1 MRCFMNNLFGKS
13 LRSQM
18 EKAGIKESELAD
30 ALSYDTTYISKWIN
44 GSKLPST
51 RNAERIIGQMAD
63 FFADHPSN
71 SDTADRESRWQNSFK
86 ALKSAYAS
94 DSSYLTFQAH
104 SNNQMSF
111 LSDQKRLVELTRD
124 AFVQAMEN
132 YDHSISIT
140 ATFDLFRL
148 YGGEFKRL
156 MQELH
161 EAGVK
166 RVELKLALFPEE
178 LKEEYYFYAANILN
192 IIGYLDYIEMSI
204 VCQKPEQPHILVIN
218 NLLCIQVLWNIQ
230 GELAAV
236 FSMDEKIIEQFSL
249 MCGQIL
255 EASEKLLDPAEPESL
270 KRTNVQLDSYSD
282 KRQWLFFNEPPAML
296 FPENIMDQ
304 FINEAQDE
312 AYASYLIKLKNIF
325 MKRTCKSEI
334 DLVLYSSMINK
345 YLSDGNVSVGN
356 VSHHLSEEQTRSHL
370 QHLSEIMKKNPTFA
384 IYLIRDTVVLSEE
397 LRNCPSIFIDSYSLY
412 IENSQKGSNDNFHI
426 SMDPRMRSAF
436 QQFFERMLGQPYCTR
451 LTAED
456 LLRYL

>member
-1 MRCFMNNLFGKS
+1 
-13 LRSQM
+13 
-18 EKAGIKESELAD
+18 
-30 ALSYDTTYISKWIN
+30 
-44 GSKLPST
+44 
-51 RNAERIIGQMAD
+51 
-63 FFADHPSN
+63 
-71 SDTADRESRWQNSFK
+71 
-86 ALKSAYAS
+86 
-94 DSSYLTFQAH
+94 
-104 SNNQMSF
+104 
-111 LSDQKRLVELTRD
+111 
-124 AFVQAMEN
+124 
-132 YDHSISIT
+132 
-140 ATFDLFRL
+140 
-148 YGGEFKRL
+148 
-156 MQELH
+156 
-161 EAGVK
+161 
-166 RVELKLALFPEE
+166 
-178 LKEEYYFYAANILN
+178 
-192 IIGYLDYIEMSI
+192 
-204 VCQKPEQPHILVIN
+204 
-218 NLLCIQVLWNIQ
+218 
-230 GELAAV
+230 
-236 FSMDEKIIEQFSL
+236 MDEKIIEQFSL

-370 QHLSEIMKKNPTFA
+370 QHLSEIMKKNPAFA

-412 IENSQKGSNDNFHI
+412 IENSKKGSNDNFHI

>member
-1 MRCFMNNLFGKS
+1 MNNLFGKS

-44 GSKLPST
+44 GSKLPSV
-51 RNAERIIGQMAD
+51 RNAERILGQMAD
-63 FFADHPSN
+63 FFAGHPGKG
-71 SDTADRESRWQNSFK
+71 DTADRERRWQSSFK
-86 ALKSAYAS
+86 ELKKAYDS
-94 DSSYLTFQAH
+94 DSSYLTFQSH

-111 LSDQKRLVELTRD
+111 LDSPKMLIDLTRD
-124 AFVQAMEN
+124 AFMQALEN
-132 YDHSISIT
+132 SDGSISVM

-148 YGGEFKRL
+148 YSGEFKRL

-166 RVELKLALFPEE
+166 RVELKLALFPEDLAE
-178 LKEEYYFYAANILN
+178 DYHFYAANILN

-204 VCQKPEQPHILVIN
+204 VCQKPEQPHILVIDK
-218 NLLCIQVLWNIQ
+218 LLCVQVLWNMQ

-236 FSMDEKIIEQFSL
+236 FSMEEKIIERFSER
-249 MCGQIL
+249 CRQIL
-255 EASEKLLDPAEPESL
+255 ETSEKLLDPAEPESL

-296 FPENIMDQ
+296 FPEDIMDQ
-304 FINEAQDE
+304 FIKEAEDE

-356 VSHHLSEEQTRSHL
+356 VSHQLSEEQTRSHL
-370 QHLSEIMKKNPTFA
+370 AYLSEVMKTNPDFA

>member
-1 MRCFMNNLFGKS
+1 
-13 LRSQM
+13 M

-44 GSKLPST
+44 GSKLPSV
-51 RNAERIIGQMAD
+51 RNAERILGQMAD
-63 FFADHPSN
+63 FFADHPGKG
-71 SDTADRESRWQNSFK
+71 DTADRERRWQSSFK
-86 ALKSAYAS
+86 ELKKAYDS
-94 DSSYLTFQAH
+94 DSSYLTFQSH

-111 LSDQKRLVELTRD
+111 LDSPKMLIDLTRD
-124 AFVQAMEN
+124 AFMQALEN
-132 YDHSISIT
+132 SDGSISVM

-148 YGGEFKRL
+148 YSGEFKRL

-166 RVELKLALFPEE
+166 RVELKLALFPEDLAE
-178 LKEEYYFYAANILN
+178 DYHFYAANILN

-204 VCQKPEQPHILVIN
+204 VCQKPEQPHILVIDK
-218 NLLCIQVLWNIQ
+218 LLCVQVLWNMQ

-236 FSMDEKIIEQFSL
+236 FSMEEKIIERFSER
-249 MCGQIL
+249 CRQIL
-255 EASEKLLDPAEPESL
+255 ETSEKLLDPAEPESL

-296 FPENIMDQ
+296 FPEDIMDQ
-304 FINEAQDE
+304 FIEEAEDE

-356 VSHHLSEEQTRSHL
+356 VSHQLSEEQTRSHL
-370 QHLSEIMKKNPTFA
+370 AYLSEVMKTNPDFA
-384 IYLIRDTVVLSEE
+384 IYLIRDTFVLSEE

>member
-1 MRCFMNNLFGKS
+1 
-13 LRSQM
+13 M

-44 GSKLPST
+44 GSKLPSV
-51 RNAERIIGQMAD
+51 RNAERILGQMAD
-63 FFADHPSN
+63 FFADHPGKG
-71 SDTADRESRWQNSFK
+71 DTANRERRWQNSFK
-86 ALKSAYAS
+86 ELKKAYDS
-94 DSSYLTFQAH
+94 DSSYLTFQSH

-111 LSDQKRLVELTRD
+111 LDSPKMLIDLTRD
-124 AFVQAMEN
+124 AFMQALEN
-132 YDHSISIT
+132 SDGSISVM

-148 YGGEFKRL
+148 YSGEFKRL

-178 LKEEYYFYAANILN
+178 LAEDYHFYAANILN

-204 VCQKPEQPHILVIN
+204 VCQKPEQPHILVIDK
-218 NLLCIQVLWNIQ
+218 LLCVQVLWNMQ

-236 FSMDEKIIEQFSL
+236 FSMEEKIIERFSER
-249 MCGQIL
+249 CRQIL
-255 EASEKLLDPAEPESL
+255 ETSEKLLDPAEPESL

-296 FPENIMDQ
+296 FPEDIMDQ
-304 FINEAQDE
+304 FIKEAKDE

-325 MKRTCKSEI
+325 QKRTCKSNI

-345 YLSDGNVSVGN
+345 YLSDGDVSVGN
-356 VSHHLSEEQTRSHL
+356 VSHHLNEEQTRSHL
-370 QHLSEIMKKNPTFA
+370 AYLSEVMKTNPDFA

-412 IENSQKGSNDNFHI
+412 IENSKKGSNDNFHI

>member
-1 MRCFMNNLFGKS
+1 MNNLFGKS

-18 EKAGIKESELAD
+18 EMAGIKESELAD

-44 GSKLPST
+44 GSKLPSA

-63 FFADHPSN
+63 FFADHPKVN
-71 SDTADRESRWQNSFK
+71 DTGDREKRWQNSFK

-94 DSSYLTFQAH
+94 DSSYQTFQAH

-178 LKEEYYFYAANILN
+178 LTEEYHFYAANILN

-218 NLLCIQVLWNIQ
+218 NLLCVQVLWNIQ

-236 FSMDEKIIEQFSL
+236 FSMEEKVIEQFSQ

-296 FPENIMDQ
+296 FPQDIMDQ
-304 FINEAQDE
+304 FIKEAGDE

-345 YLSDGNVSVGN
+345 YLSDGKVSVGN

-370 QHLSEIMKKNPTFA
+370 RHLSEIMKENPAFA

-436 QQFFERMLGQPYCTR
+436 QQFFEKMLGQPYCTR

>member
-1 MRCFMNNLFGKS
+1 MNNLFGKS
-13 LRSQM
+13 LRSQL

-30 ALSYDTTYISKWIN
+30 ALSDDTTYISKWIN
-44 GSKLPST
+44 GSKLPSV
-51 RNAERIIGQMAD
+51 RNAERILGQMAD
-63 FFADHPSN
+63 FFADHPGKG
-71 SDTADRESRWQNSFK
+71 DTADRERRWQSSFK
-86 ALKSAYAS
+86 ELKKAYDS
-94 DSSYLTFQAH
+94 DSSYLTFQSH

-111 LSDQKRLVELTRD
+111 LDSPKMLIDLTRD
-124 AFVQAMEN
+124 AFMQALEN
-132 YDHSISIT
+132 SDGSISVM

-148 YGGEFKRL
+148 YSGEFKRL

-166 RVELKLALFPEE
+166 RVELKLALFPEDLAE
-178 LKEEYYFYAANILN
+178 DYHFYAANILN

-204 VCQKPEQPHILVIN
+204 VCQKPEQPHILVIDK
-218 NLLCIQVLWNIQ
+218 LLCVQVLWNMQ

-236 FSMDEKIIEQFSL
+236 FSMEEKIIERFSER
-249 MCGQIL
+249 CRQIL
-255 EASEKLLDPAEPESL
+255 ETSEKLLDPAEPESL

-296 FPENIMDQ
+296 FPEDIMDQ
-304 FINEAQDE
+304 FIEEAEDE

-356 VSHHLSEEQTRSHL
+356 VSHQLSEEQTRSHL
-370 QHLSEIMKKNPTFA
+370 AYLSEVMKTNPDFA

>member
-1 MRCFMNNLFGKS
+1 MNNLFGKS

-18 EKAGIKESELAD
+18 EKAGVKESELAD
-30 ALSYDTTYISKWIN
+30 ALSYDATYISKWIN
-44 GSKLPST
+44 GSKLPSA
-51 RNAERIIGQMAD
+51 RNAERILGQMAD
-63 FFADHPSN
+63 FFADHPGKG
-71 SDTADRESRWQNSFK
+71 DTADRERRWQSSFK
-86 ALKSAYAS
+86 ELKKAYDS
-94 DSSYLTFQAH
+94 DSSYLTFQSH

-111 LSDQKRLVELTRD
+111 LDSPKMLIDLTRD
-124 AFVQAMEN
+124 AFMQALEN
-132 YDHSISIT
+132 SDGSISVM

-148 YGGEFKRL
+148 YSGEFKRL

-166 RVELKLALFPEE
+166 RVELKLALFPEDLAE
-178 LKEEYYFYAANILN
+178 DYHFYAANILN

-204 VCQKPEQPHILVIN
+204 VCQKPEQPHILVIDK
-218 NLLCIQVLWNIQ
+218 LLCVQVLWNMQ

-236 FSMDEKIIEQFSL
+236 FSMEEKIIERFSER
-249 MCGQIL
+249 CRQIL
-255 EASEKLLDPAEPESL
+255 ETSEKLLDPAEPESL

-296 FPENIMDQ
+296 FPEDIMDQ
-304 FINEAQDE
+304 FIKEAEDE

-356 VSHHLSEEQTRSHL
+356 VSHQLSEEQTRSHL
-370 QHLSEIMKKNPTFA
+370 AYLSEVMKTNPDFA

>member
-1 MRCFMNNLFGKS
+1 MNNLFGKS

-44 GSKLPST
+44 GSKLPSV
-51 RNAERIIGQMAD
+51 RNAERILGQMAD
-63 FFADHPSN
+63 FFADHPGKG
-71 SDTADRESRWQNSFK
+71 DTADRERRWQSSFK
-86 ALKSAYAS
+86 ELKKAYDS
-94 DSSYLTFQAH
+94 DSSYLTFQSH

-111 LSDQKRLVELTRD
+111 LDSPKMLIDLTRD
-124 AFVQAMEN
+124 AFMQALEN
-132 YDHSISIT
+132 SDGSISVM

-148 YGGEFKRL
+148 YSGEFKRL

-166 RVELKLALFPEE
+166 RVELKLALFPEDLAE
-178 LKEEYYFYAANILN
+178 DYHFYAANILN

-204 VCQKPEQPHILVIN
+204 VCQKPEQPHILVIDK
-218 NLLCIQVLWNIQ
+218 LLCVQVLWNMQ

-236 FSMDEKIIEQFSL
+236 FSMEEKIIERFSER
-249 MCGQIL
+249 CRQIL
-255 EASEKLLDPAEPESL
+255 ETSEKLLDPAEPESL

-296 FPENIMDQ
+296 FPEDIMDQ
-304 FINEAQDE
+304 FIEEAEDE

-356 VSHHLSEEQTRSHL
+356 VSHQLSEEQTRSHL
-370 QHLSEIMKKNPTFA
+370 AYLSEVMKTNPDFA

-436 QQFFERMLGQPYCTR
+436 QQFFERMQGQPDCTR

>member
-1 MRCFMNNLFGKS
+1 MNNLFGKS

-44 GSKLPST
+44 GSKLPSV
-51 RNAERIIGQMAD
+51 RNAERILGQMAD
-63 FFADHPSN
+63 FFADHPGKG
-71 SDTADRESRWQNSFK
+71 DTADRERRWQSSFK
-86 ALKSAYAS
+86 ELKKAYDS
-94 DSSYLTFQAH
+94 DSSYLTFQSH

-111 LSDQKRLVELTRD
+111 LDRPKMLIDLTRD
-124 AFVQAMEN
+124 AFMQALEN
-132 YDHSISIT
+132 SDGSISVM

-148 YGGEFKRL
+148 YSGEFKRL

-166 RVELKLALFPEE
+166 RVELKLALFPEDLAE
-178 LKEEYYFYAANILN
+178 DYHFYAANILN

-204 VCQKPEQPHILVIN
+204 VCQKPEQPHILVIDK
-218 NLLCIQVLWNIQ
+218 LLCVQVLWNMQ

-236 FSMDEKIIEQFSL
+236 FSMEEKIIERFSER
-249 MCGQIL
+249 CRQIL
-255 EASEKLLDPAEPESL
+255 ETSEKLLDPAEPESL

-296 FPENIMDQ
+296 FPEDIMDQ
-304 FINEAQDE
+304 FIEEAEDE

-356 VSHHLSEEQTRSHL
+356 VSHQLSEEQTRSHL
-370 QHLSEIMKKNPTFA
+370 AYLSEVMKTNPDFA

>member
-1 MRCFMNNLFGKS
+1 MNNLFGKS
-13 LRSQM
+13 LRSQI

-370 QHLSEIMKKNPTFA
+370 QHLSEIMKKNPAFA

>member
-1 MRCFMNNLFGKS
+1 
-13 LRSQM
+13 M

-44 GSKLPST
+44 GSKLPSV
-51 RNAERIIGQMAD
+51 RNAERILGQMAD
-63 FFADHPSN
+63 FFADHPGKG
-71 SDTADRESRWQNSFK
+71 DTADRERRWQSSFK
-86 ALKSAYAS
+86 ELKKAYDS
-94 DSSYLTFQAH
+94 DSSYLTFQSH

-111 LSDQKRLVELTRD
+111 LDSPKMLIDLTRD
-124 AFVQAMEN
+124 AFMQALEN
-132 YDHSISIT
+132 SDGSISVM

-148 YGGEFKRL
+148 YSGEFKRL

-166 RVELKLALFPEE
+166 RVELKLALFPEDLAE
-178 LKEEYYFYAANILN
+178 DYHFYAANILN

-204 VCQKPEQPHILVIN
+204 VCQKPEQPHILVIDK
-218 NLLCIQVLWNIQ
+218 LLCVQVLWNMQ

-236 FSMDEKIIEQFSL
+236 FSMEEKIIERFSER
-249 MCGQIL
+249 CRQIL
-255 EASEKLLDPAEPESL
+255 ETSEKLLDPAEPESL

-296 FPENIMDQ
+296 FPEDIMDQ
-304 FINEAQDE
+304 FIEEAEDE

-356 VSHHLSEEQTRSHL
+356 VSHQLSEEQTRSHL
-370 QHLSEIMKKNPTFA
+370 AYLSEVMKTNPDFA

>member
-1 MRCFMNNLFGKS
+1 MNNLFGKS

-44 GSKLPST
+44 GSKLPSV
-51 RNAERIIGQMAD
+51 RNAERILGQMAD
-63 FFADHPSN
+63 FFADHPGKG
-71 SDTADRESRWQNSFK
+71 DTADRERRWQSSFK
-86 ALKSAYAS
+86 ELKKAYDS
-94 DSSYLTFQAH
+94 DSSYLTFQSH

-111 LSDQKRLVELTRD
+111 LDSPKMLIDLTRD
-124 AFVQAMEN
+124 AFMQALEN
-132 YDHSISIT
+132 SDGSISVM

-148 YGGEFKRL
+148 YSGEFKRL

-166 RVELKLALFPEE
+166 RVELKLALFPEDLAE
-178 LKEEYYFYAANILN
+178 DYHFYAANILN

-204 VCQKPEQPHILVIN
+204 VCQKPEQPHILVIDK
-218 NLLCIQVLWNIQ
+218 LLCVQVLWNMQ

-236 FSMDEKIIEQFSL
+236 FSMEEKIIERFSER
-249 MCGQIL
+249 CRQIL
-255 EASEKLLDPAEPESL
+255 ETSEKLLDPAEPESL
-270 KRTNVQLDSYSD
+270 TRTNVQLDSYSD

-296 FPENIMDQ
+296 FPEDIMDQ
-304 FINEAQDE
+304 FIEEAEDE

-356 VSHHLSEEQTRSHL
+356 VSHQLSEEQTRSHL
-370 QHLSEIMKKNPTFA
+370 AYLSEVMKTNPDFA

>member
-1 MRCFMNNLFGKS
+1 MNNLFGKS

-18 EKAGIKESELAD
+18 EKAGIKESELAV

-44 GSKLPST
+44 GSKLPSV
-51 RNAERIIGQMAD
+51 RNAERILGQMAD
-63 FFADHPSN
+63 FFADHPGKG
-71 SDTADRESRWQNSFK
+71 DTADRERRWQSSFK
-86 ALKSAYAS
+86 ELKKAYDS
-94 DSSYLTFQAH
+94 DSSYLTFQSH

-111 LSDQKRLVELTRD
+111 LDSPKMLIDLTRD
-124 AFVQAMEN
+124 AFMQALEN
-132 YDHSISIT
+132 SDGSISVM

-148 YGGEFKRL
+148 YSGEFKRL

-166 RVELKLALFPEE
+166 RVELKLALFPEDLAE
-178 LKEEYYFYAANILN
+178 DYHFYAANILN

-204 VCQKPEQPHILVIN
+204 VCQKPEQPHILVIDK
-218 NLLCIQVLWNIQ
+218 LLCVQVLWNMQ

-236 FSMDEKIIEQFSL
+236 FSMEEKIIERFSER
-249 MCGQIL
+249 CRQIL
-255 EASEKLLDPAEPESL
+255 ETSEKLLDPAEPESL

-296 FPENIMDQ
+296 FPEDIMDQ
-304 FINEAQDE
+304 FIEEAEDE

-356 VSHHLSEEQTRSHL
+356 VSHQLSEEQTRSHL
-370 QHLSEIMKKNPTFA
+370 AYLSEVMKTNPDFA

-456 LLRYL
+456 LL

>member
-1 MRCFMNNLFGKS
+1 MNNLFGKS

-44 GSKLPST
+44 GSKLPSV
-51 RNAERIIGQMAD
+51 RNAERILGQMAD
-63 FFADHPSN
+63 FFADHPGKG
-71 SDTADRESRWQNSFK
+71 DTADRERRWQNSFK
-86 ALKSAYAS
+86 ELKKAYDS
-94 DSSYLTFQAH
+94 DSSYLTFQSH

-111 LSDQKRLVELTRD
+111 LDSPKMLIDLTRD
-124 AFVQAMEN
+124 AFMQALEN
-132 YDHSISIT
+132 SDGSISVM

-148 YGGEFKRL
+148 YSGEFKRL
-156 MQELH
+156 MQELN

-166 RVELKLALFPEE
+166 RVELKLALFPEDLAE
-178 LKEEYYFYAANILN
+178 DYHFYAANILN

-204 VCQKPEQPHILVIN
+204 VCQKPEQPHILVIDK
-218 NLLCIQVLWNIQ
+218 LLCVQVLWNMQ

-236 FSMDEKIIEQFSL
+236 FSMEEKIIERFSER
-249 MCGQIL
+249 CRQIL
-255 EASEKLLDPAEPESL
+255 ETSEKLLDPAEPESL

-282 KRQWLFFNEPPAML
+282 KRRWLFFNEPPAML
-296 FPENIMDQ
+296 FPEDIMDQ
-304 FINEAQDE
+304 FIKEAEDE

-356 VSHHLSEEQTRSHL
+356 VSHQLSEEQTRSHL
-370 QHLSEIMKKNPTFA
+370 AYLSEVMKTNPDFA

>member
-1 MRCFMNNLFGKS
+1 MNNLFGKS

-44 GSKLPST
+44 GSKLPSV
-51 RNAERIIGQMAD
+51 RNAERILGQMAD
-63 FFADHPSN
+63 FFADHPGKG
-71 SDTADRESRWQNSFK
+71 DTADRERRWQSSFK
-86 ALKSAYAS
+86 ELKKAYDS
-94 DSSYLTFQAH
+94 DSSYLTFQSH

-111 LSDQKRLVELTRD
+111 LDSPKMLIDLTRD
-124 AFVQAMEN
+124 AFMQALEN
-132 YDHSISIT
+132 SDGSISVM

-148 YGGEFKRL
+148 YSGEFKRL

-166 RVELKLALFPEE
+166 RVELKLALFPEDLAE
-178 LKEEYYFYAANILN
+178 DYHFYAANILN

-204 VCQKPEQPHILVIN
+204 VCQKPEQPHILVIDK
-218 NLLCIQVLWNIQ
+218 LHCVQVLWNMQ

-236 FSMDEKIIEQFSL
+236 FSMEEKIIERFSER
-249 MCGQIL
+249 CRQIL
-255 EASEKLLDPAEPESL
+255 ETSEKLLDPAEPESL

-296 FPENIMDQ
+296 FPEDILDQ
-304 FINEAQDE
+304 FIEEAEDE

-356 VSHHLSEEQTRSHL
+356 VSHQLSEEQTRSHL
-370 QHLSEIMKKNPTFA
+370 AYLSEVMKTNPDFA

>member
-1 MRCFMNNLFGKS
+1 MNNLFGKS

-44 GSKLPST
+44 GSKLPSV
-51 RNAERIIGQMAD
+51 RNAERILGQMAD
-63 FFADHPSN
+63 FFADHPGKG
-71 SDTADRESRWQNSFK
+71 DTADRERRWQSSFK
-86 ALKSAYAS
+86 ELKKAYDS
-94 DSSYLTFQAH
+94 DSSYLTFQSH

-111 LSDQKRLVELTRD
+111 LDSPKMLIDLTRD
-124 AFVQAMEN
+124 AFMQALEN
-132 YDHSISIT
+132 SDGSISVM

-148 YGGEFKRL
+148 YSGEFKRL
-156 MQELH
+156 MQDLH

-166 RVELKLALFPEE
+166 RVELKLALFPEDLAE
-178 LKEEYYFYAANILN
+178 DYHFYAANILN

-204 VCQKPEQPHILVIN
+204 VCQKPEQPHILVIDK
-218 NLLCIQVLWNIQ
+218 LLCVQVLWNMQ

-236 FSMDEKIIEQFSL
+236 FSMEEKIIERFSER
-249 MCGQIL
+249 CRQIL
-255 EASEKLLDPAEPESL
+255 ETSEKLLDPAEPESL

-296 FPENIMDQ
+296 FPEDIMDQ
-304 FINEAQDE
+304 FIEEAEDE

-325 MKRTCKSEI
+325 MKRTCKSDI

-356 VSHHLSEEQTRSHL
+356 VSHQLSEEQTRSHL
-370 QHLSEIMKKNPTFA
+370 AYLSEVMKTNPDFA